1 MVMALSRLFLQLGG
15 NVALVQPYDVGR
27 RFCFRRAKSG
37 SLTFH
42 EGVGVEMV
50 VLCHVFMDW
59 ARLVSMRGLWRVC
72 ESDCACLEK
81 KGLTG

>member
-1 MVMALSRLFLQLGG
+1 MSVEG
-15 NVALVQPYDVGR
+15 
-27 RFCFRRAKSG
+27 FCFLRAKSG
-37 SLTFH
+37 SLIFH